1 MTTNAATI
9 KDTVANLLSAAGV
22 TFSVQSAGETV
33 RDGWKCDAWRV
44 TLGTMTTEYYTGT
57 GLRKALTKFQAPR
70 PVAPVAA
77 DVLHS
82 LLLDASACEMSFSDW
97 AGDYGY
103 SDDSIDALNVYRK
116 CCAIGKDLRKVFDAK
131 TRQAIS
137 DALQDY

>member
-44 TLGTMTTEYYTGT
+44 TLGTMTTDFYTGT
-57 GLRKALTKFQAPR
+57 GLRKAASPWKGANPR
-70 PVAPVAA
+70 PVPPVAA

-82 LLLDASACEMSFSDW
+82 LLLDASASAATGATGRGAWNLVS
-97 AGDYGY
+97 
-103 SDDSIDALNVYRK
+103 ALRSPVP
-116 CCAIGKDLRKVFDAK
+116 V
-131 TRQAIS
+131 
-137 DALQDY
+137 